1 MRSYFE
7 FDLGGRL
14 ETKPFDRASEQWSL
28 YEPNGNVLSVRADK
42 RYSYGLGDRQPN
54 QERWRAIGDA

>member
-14 ETKPFDRASEQWSL
+14 ETKPYDRTSEQWLL
-28 YEPNGNVLSVRADK
+28 YEPNGNVLTVRADK
-42 RYSYGLGDRQPN
+42 RYSYGPGDRQPSR
-54 QERWRAIGDA
+54 ESWLAVDA